1 MGRPP
6 ALSAVPRRVRGTAP
20 PPAGC
25 GARPLPPP
33 EGGGRRLPEADGEGG
48 RLASF
53 ARVGAG
59 QAAGHTRPK
68 NAKATVSTAGTTT
81 ISAGWWSR

>member
-1 MGRPP
+1 MGEPR
-6 ALSAVPRRVRGTAP
+6 ALSAVPRLERGTAP
-20 PPAGC
+20 PP
-25 GARPLPPP
+25 RPA
-33 EGGGRRLPEADGEGG
+33 GGGRRLPEADGEGG

-53 ARVGAG
+53 AKVGAG

>member
-6 ALSAVPRRVRGTAP
+6 ALSAVPRPERGTAP
-20 PPAGC
+20 PPA
-25 GARPLPPP
+25 
-33 EGGGRRLPEADGEGG
+33 GGGRRLPEADGEGG

-59 QAAGHTRPK
+59 QVAGHTRPK
-68 NAKATVSTAGTTT
+68 NVKTTVSTAGTTT
-81 ISAGWWSR
+81 MRAGWWSR

>member
-1 MGRPP
+1 MLFGGGSDGG
-6 ALSAVPRRVRGTAP
+6 A
-20 PPAGC
+20 
-25 GARPLPPP
+25 ARPLGRAPPGAGHGP
-33 EGGGRRLPEADGEGG
+33 SPRLPAGGRRLPEAGGGGG

-68 NAKATVSTAGTTT
+68 NAKATVNTAGTTT

>member
-1 MGRPP
+1 MGEPP
-6 ALSAVPRRVRGTAP
+6 ALSAVPRLERGPAP
-20 PPAGC
+20 PPA
-25 GARPLPPP
+25 
-33 EGGGRRLPEADGEGG
+33 GGGRRLPEADGAGG

-53 ARVGAG
+53 AWVGAG

-68 NAKATVSTAGTTT
+68 NAKTAVSTAGTTT